1 MKKLV
6 AFLVLVP
13 ALVWAVEQIDY
24 APSEVF
30 VPVGFDDND
39 NTQVVLDGIFPNT
52 CYKVS
57 EPSVEVDKT
66 NKKIQIVDKALYHKG
81 SVCLYMLVPYF
92 KTVNLGVL
100 PEAQYDVE
108 IRDASGR
115 FVKAASV
122 NVAKAT
128 TSNPDDYLYAP
139 VEEVVVDQSGAAPKL
154 ILRGNFT
161 QSCLRVKE
169 VKVSFHKDPNNV
181 MVVQPIAEEDGSVC
195 KEVSKPFVERIELDE
210 ALSGKT
216 LIHVRSL
223 NGQALNRMI
232 NF

>member
-57 EPSVEVDKT
+57 EPSVEIDKAG
-66 NKKIQIVDKALYHKG
+66 KKIQIVDKAFYHKG

-115 FVKAASV
+115 FIKAAAI

-128 TSNPDDYLYAP
+128 TSDPDNYLYAP
-139 VEEVVVDQSGAAPKL
+139 VEEVVVNQSGAVPQL
-154 ILRGNFT
+154 VLRGNFT

-169 VKVSFHKDPNNV
+169 VKVSIYRNPNNV
-181 MVVQPIAEEDGSVC
+181 VVVQPIAEEDGSVC
-195 KEVSKPFVERIELDE
+195 KEVIKPFVERVELAE
-210 ALSGKT
+210 APAGKA